1 MDAVRKDVR
10 RLVNKELEAA
20 NKRFPQFASPHE
32 GQNVVREELEEAERA
47 IVPLKLYIE
56 TRMWNM
62 VKANQTVPKDDF
74 KAIREAAVNLAVEA
88 IQVAAMA
95 KKFEHGQRNNWSGAR
110 EDSHGEEK
118 TVPEVETVTIT
129 MSRPVAEAVK
139 TACEWYLRLH
149 MGQFWDM
156 ADDLCMEKFYSD
168 LENNV
173 YETNEQR
180 ENAFDVALHR
190 RDTMREEMEKLY
202 NRCVLPAP
210 ISDVMKIPY
219 RAEIVWLVI
228 RHALSWH
235 DNPDG
240 VAGCVSYYAPLNRSD
255 QPQPKIELKLK
266 GKGENHG

>member
-95 KKFEHGQRNNWSGAR
+95 KKFEHGQRNNWPGAR
-110 EDSHGEEK
+110 GDSRGEEK
-118 TVPEVETVTIT
+118 SNCTG
-129 MSRPVAEAVK
+129 SGNGDN
-139 TACEWYLRLH
+139 H
-149 MGQFWDM
+149 H
-156 ADDLCMEKFYSD
+156 
-168 LENNV
+168 
-173 YETNEQR
+173 EQ
-180 ENAFDVALHR
+180 
-190 RDTMREEMEKLY
+190 T
-202 NRCVLPAP
+202 
-210 ISDVMKIPY
+210 
-219 RAEIVWLVI
+219 
-228 RHALSWH
+228 
-235 DNPDG
+235 G
-240 VAGCVSYYAPLNRSD
+240 GRS
-255 QPQPKIELKLK
+255 
-266 GKGENHG
+266 GKDSL

>member
-95 KKFEHGQRNNWSGAR
+95 KKFEHGQRNNWPGAR

-118 TVPEVETVTIT
+118 ENRAG
-129 MSRPVAEAVK
+129 S
-139 TACEWYLRLH
+139 
-149 MGQFWDM
+149 GN
-156 ADDLCMEKFYSD
+156 SD
-168 LENNV
+168 NHHEP
-173 YETNEQR
+173 TGGG
-180 ENAFDVALHR
+180 
-190 RDTMREEMEKLY
+190 
-202 NRCVLPAP
+202 
-210 ISDVMKIPY
+210 S
-219 RAEIVWLVI
+219 
-228 RHALSWH
+228 
-235 DNPDG
+235 
-240 VAGCVSYYAPLNRSD
+240 
-255 QPQPKIELKLK
+255 
-266 GKGENHG
+266 GKDSL

>member
-1 MDAVRKDVR
+1 
-10 RLVNKELEAA
+10 
-20 NKRFPQFASPHE
+20 
-32 GQNVVREELEEAERA
+32 
-47 IVPLKLYIE
+47 
-56 TRMWNM
+56 
-62 VKANQTVPKDDF
+62 
-74 KAIREAAVNLAVEA
+74 
-88 IQVAAMA
+88 
-95 KKFEHGQRNNWSGAR
+95 
-110 EDSHGEEK
+110 
-118 TVPEVETVTIT
+118 
-129 MSRPVAEAVK
+129 
-139 TACEWYLRLH
+139 

-180 ENAFDVALHR
+180 ANAFDVALHR
-190 RDTMREEMEKLY
+190 RDTRREEMEKLY

>member
-1 MDAVRKDVR
+1 MDWDDIQREFDRVNEMSCKPVGLQKYKVGHIFDENMSVKWNREKLEEENKKYNDEVARLNTEKNKGFCRANDLVFGNGEKIMDAVRKDVR

-95 KKFEHGQRNNWSGAR
+95 KKFEHGQRNNWPGAR

-118 TVPEVETVTIT
+118 NRAGSGNSDNHHEPTGGG
-129 MSRPVAEAVK
+129 SGK
-139 TACEWYLRLH
+139 DRL
-149 MGQFWDM
+149 
-156 ADDLCMEKFYSD
+156 
-168 LENNV
+168 
-173 YETNEQR
+173 
-180 ENAFDVALHR
+180 
-190 RDTMREEMEKLY
+190 
-202 NRCVLPAP
+202 
-210 ISDVMKIPY
+210 
-219 RAEIVWLVI
+219 
-228 RHALSWH
+228 
-235 DNPDG
+235 
-240 VAGCVSYYAPLNRSD
+240 
-255 QPQPKIELKLK
+255 
-266 GKGENHG
+266 

>member
-32 GQNVVREELEEAERA
+32 GQNVVREELEEAERAIVGNFTSERA

-95 KKFEHGQRNNWSGAR
+95 KKFEHGQRNNWPGAR

-118 TVPEVETVTIT
+118 NRAG
-129 MSRPVAEAVK
+129 S
-139 TACEWYLRLH
+139 
-149 MGQFWDM
+149 GN
-156 ADDLCMEKFYSD
+156 SD
-168 LENNV
+168 NHHEP
-173 YETNEQR
+173 TGGG
-180 ENAFDVALHR
+180 
-190 RDTMREEMEKLY
+190 
-202 NRCVLPAP
+202 
-210 ISDVMKIPY
+210 S
-219 RAEIVWLVI
+219 
-228 RHALSWH
+228 
-235 DNPDG
+235 
-240 VAGCVSYYAPLNRSD
+240 
-255 QPQPKIELKLK
+255 
-266 GKGENHG
+266 GKDCL

>member
-1 MDAVRKDVR
+1 MAEMISKQHLLEQIDTTGKGCEYEGKEFLAYQEAMLAVVELIEKEPAVEKEYDVMFSGTEHIDSPGPAPVVGYRIAAKSWEEAVQKGKFYAEMQHPAFIPFAFAGPVIEVPKEELENLETEKKIMDAVRKDVR

-95 KKFEHGQRNNWSGAR
+95 KKFEHGQRNNWPGAR

-118 TVPEVETVTIT
+118 NRAGSGNSDNHHEPTGGG
-129 MSRPVAEAVK
+129 SGK
-139 TACEWYLRLH
+139 DRL
-149 MGQFWDM
+149 
-156 ADDLCMEKFYSD
+156 
-168 LENNV
+168 
-173 YETNEQR
+173 
-180 ENAFDVALHR
+180 
-190 RDTMREEMEKLY
+190 
-202 NRCVLPAP
+202 
-210 ISDVMKIPY
+210 
-219 RAEIVWLVI
+219 
-228 RHALSWH
+228 
-235 DNPDG
+235 
-240 VAGCVSYYAPLNRSD
+240 
-255 QPQPKIELKLK
+255 
-266 GKGENHG
+266 